1 MPMSNSTTLILASAS
16 PRRHQLLALGGWE
29 FAVQVADVDETPRAG
44 EDPGEYVL
52 RLAEAKAR
60 AVAERG
66 AMGAAVIAA
75 DTTVVADGEIL
86 GKPADAAEAE
96 AMLRQLRGRVHQVL
110 TGVAVLRLGDG
121 RLETELAI
129 TDVPM
134 RAYSDEEMRNYIASG
149 DPFDKAGGYA
159 IQHAGFNPAPEL
171 SGCYAN
177 VVGLPLCHLTRAL
190 ARLGIAARQEVP
202 PACQQ
207 ALAYSCTVYSGILE
221 GAL

>member
-1 MPMSNSTTLILASAS
+1 MLMTDSTTLILASAS

-44 EDPGEYVL
+44 EDPGQYVL

-66 AMGAAVIAA
+66 AVGAAVIAA

-86 GKPADAAEAE
+86 GKPVDAAEAE
-96 AMLRQLRGRVHQVL
+96 GMLRQLRGRVHQVL
-110 TGVAVLRLGDG
+110 TGVAVLRLADG
-121 RLETELAI
+121 RLETELAV

-134 RAYSDEEMRNYIASG
+134 REYSEAEMAAYIASG

-159 IQHAGFNPAPEL
+159 IQHAGFNPAPDIA
-171 SGCYAN
+171 GCYAN

-190 ARLGIAARQEVP
+190 ARLGIAERQPVP

-207 ALAYSCTVYSGILE
+207 TLAYTCSVYPEILE